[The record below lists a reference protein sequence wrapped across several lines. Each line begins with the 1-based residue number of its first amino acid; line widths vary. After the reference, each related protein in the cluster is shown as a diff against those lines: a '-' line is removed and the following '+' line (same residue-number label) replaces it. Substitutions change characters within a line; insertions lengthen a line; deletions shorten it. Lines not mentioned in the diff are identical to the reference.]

1 VVGNAHSLLIF
12 GIPTNA
18 HLFTSPHP
26 LYPTVPQRSHL
37 YNTILSNRASKEFTP
52 VRPKPS
58 RVLPKSKP
66 PAIRTMLA
74 LSYSELI
81 NSSVSTGFIRPCFSR
96 VSRLQASNN
105 RSIDPRVPQPR
116 CRATARVHGI
126 LPASALQPC
135 TEAV

>member
-1 VVGNAHSLLIF
+1 VGNAHSLLIF

-74 LSYSELI
+74 LSYSELDQQQCL
-81 NSSVSTGFIRPCFSR
+81 NWLYQALFLTSQPTSGFEQSV
-96 VSRLQASNN
+96 N
-105 RSIDPRVPQPR
+105 
-116 CRATARVHGI
+116 
-126 LPASALQPC
+126 
-135 TEAV
+135 